1 MCLIHRFYHFVWQR
15 ERYFAG
21 KILRMCISFHPSK
34 RWFPFVLVVIAFGA
48 CSPKLAPEGHY
59 QDSPV
64 TPDGVPGEWKMPL
77 RFTNTAYTMQYNVTN
92 DDQNIYVAVS
102 SLDDITQ
109 LRILRSGMTIYF
121 DPKGKKNKDISLHF
135 PIQKQPDPNSYRS
148 RGDGS
153 TTYYQNQNG
162 NQNGNQNASQNRDTR
177 KEELLLQSDHYNTT
191 GFTGLENG
199 QFSVGDP
206 KAPIHIGIKLNN
218 QDSLLVYEVVIP
230 LRNILGPDWAAK
242 AAKKNFSVGV
252 VMDAVAGSGGGGSGG
267 RPGGFGGMRGMGMRG
282 MGGGGMGGG
291 GRRYGGGQQA
301 QKEDANWYAFRL
313 ATK

>member
-1 MCLIHRFYHFVWQR
+1 MSICP
-15 ERYFAG
+15 
-21 KILRMCISFHPSK
+21 PSPK
-34 RWFPFVLVVIAFGA
+34 RWFSYWPVVTVVVAFAA

-64 TPDGVPGEWKMPL
+64 TADGIPGEWKMPL
-77 RFTNTAYTMQYNVTN
+77 RFTNSAYTMQYNVTN

-102 SLDDITQ
+102 SLDDMTQ

-121 DPKGKKNKDISLHF
+121 DPKGKKNRDISLHF
-135 PIQKQPDPNSYRS
+135 PLRKAPDPNGYRS

-153 TTYYQNQNG
+153 TTYYQHQN
-162 NQNGNQNASQNRDTR
+162 NTQNRDSR
-177 KEELLLQSDHYNTT
+177 KEELLLQSDLYNTT
-191 GFTGLENG
+191 GFTGIENG
-199 QFSVGDP
+199 QFGVADA

-218 QDSLLVYEVVIP
+218 QDSLLVYEVIVPIK
-230 LRNILGPDWAAK
+230 NILGPDWAAK

-252 VMDAVAGSGGGGSGG
+252 VLDAVAGSGGGGAG

-291 GRRYGGGQQA
+291 GGRRYGGGQPA
-301 QKEDANWYAFRL
+301 QKEDANWYPFRL

>member
-1 MCLIHRFYHFVWQR
+1 MCNP
-15 ERYFAG
+15 
-21 KILRMCISFHPSK
+21 FHPSK
-34 RWFPFVLVVIAFGA
+34 RWFPYVLVVFAFAA

-64 TPDGVPGEWKMPL
+64 TADGVPSEWKMPL

-92 DDQNIYVAVS
+92 DDSNIYVAVS

-109 LRILRSGMTIYF
+109 LRILRAGMTIYF

-135 PIQKQPDPNSYRS
+135 PIQKAPDPDSYRS

-162 NQNGNQNASQNRDTR
+162 SQNAAQNRDTR
-177 KEELLLQSDHYNTT
+177 KEELLLQSNYYNTT

-206 KAPIHIGIKLNN
+206 KTPIHIGIKLNN

-230 LRNILGPDWAAK
+230 IRNILGPDWAAK
-242 AAKKNFSVGV
+242 ASKKNFSVGV
-252 VMDAVAGSGGGGSGG
+252 VMDAVAGTGGGGGG
-267 RPGGFGGMRGMGMRG
+267 RPGGGFGGMRG

-301 QKEDANWYAFRL
+301 QKEDANWYPFRL
-313 ATK
+313 VTK

>member
-1 MCLIHRFYHFVWQR
+1 
-15 ERYFAG
+15 
-21 KILRMCISFHPSK
+21 MCISPPSSS
-34 RWFPFVLVVIAFGA
+34 RWLPCVLAVIALAA

-59 QDSPV
+59 QDAPV
-64 TPDGVPGEWKMPL
+64 TADGIPSEWKIPL
-77 RFTNTAYTMQYNVTN
+77 RFTNSAYTMQYNVTN

-102 SLDDITQ
+102 SFDDITQ

-135 PIQKQPDPNSYRS
+135 PIQKAPDPNGNRS

-153 TTYYQNQNG
+153 TTYYQNQN
-162 NQNGNQNASQNRDTR
+162 NVQNRDTR
-177 KEELLLQSDHYNTT
+177 KEELLLQSDYYNTT
-191 GFTGLENG
+191 GFTGIENG
-199 QFSVGDP
+199 QFSAGDQ
-206 KAPIHIGIKLNN
+206 KGPIHIGIKLNN

-230 LRNILGPDWAAK
+230 VKNILGPDWAAK
-242 AAKKNFSVGV
+242 ASKKNFSVGV
-252 VMDAVAGSGGGGSGG
+252 VMDAVAGASGGGGGG

-282 MGGGGMGGG
+282 MGGGGMGG

>member
-1 MCLIHRFYHFVWQR
+1 MAGLT
-15 ERYFAG
+15 FA
-21 KILRMCISFHPSK
+21 
-34 RWFPFVLVVIAFGA
+34 A
-48 CSPKLAPEGHY
+48 CSPKLAPAGHY

-64 TPDGVPGEWKMPL
+64 AADGVPSEWKMPL
-77 RFTNTAYTMQYNVTN
+77 RFTNAAYTMQYNVTN

-135 PIQKQPDPNSYRS
+135 PIPKAPDPNSSRS

-153 TTYYQNQNG
+153 TAYYQNQNG
-162 NQNGNQNASQNRDTR
+162 NQNPAQNRDTR
-177 KEELLLQSDHYNTT
+177 KEELLLQSDFYNTA
-191 GFTGLENG
+191 GFTSIENG

-206 KAPIHIGIKLNN
+206 KTPIHVGIKLNN

-230 LRNILGPDWAAK
+230 LKNILGPDWAAK

-252 VMDAVAGSGGGGSGG
+252 VMDAVAGSGSGGGG
-267 RPGGFGGMRGMGMRG
+267 RPGGGFGGMRGMGMRG

-291 GRRYGGGQQA
+291 GGRRNGGGQQA
-301 QKEDANWYAFRL
+301 QKEDANWYEFRL

>member
-1 MCLIHRFYHFVWQR
+1 MCN
-15 ERYFAG
+15 
-21 KILRMCISFHPSK
+21 SFHASK
-34 RWFPFVLVVIAFGA
+34 RWFPYVLVVFAFAA

-64 TPDGVPGEWKMPL
+64 TADGVPSEWKMPL

-92 DDQNIYVAVS
+92 DDSNIYVAVS

-109 LRILRSGMTIYF
+109 LRILRAGMTIYF

-135 PIQKQPDPNSYRS
+135 PIQKAPDPDSYRS

-162 NQNGNQNASQNRDTR
+162 NQNAAQNRDTR
-177 KEELLLQSDHYNTT
+177 KEELLLQSNYYNTT

-206 KAPIHIGIKLNN
+206 KTPIHIGIKLNN

-230 LRNILGPDWAAK
+230 IRNILGPDWAAK
-242 AAKKNFSVGV
+242 ASKKNFSVGV
-252 VMDAVAGSGGGGSGG
+252 VMDAVAGSGGGGG
-267 RPGGFGGMRGMGMRG
+267 RPGGGFGGMRGMGMRG

-301 QKEDANWYAFRL
+301 QKEDANWYPFRL
-313 ATK
+313 VTK

>member
-15 ERYFAG
+15 ENYFAA
-21 KILRMCISFHPSK
+21 KIFRMCISPGSAR
-34 RWFPFVLVVIAFGA
+34 RWSPFVLVVIAFAA

-64 TPDGVPGEWKMPL
+64 TADGIPSEWKIPL
-77 RFTNTAYTMQYNVTN
+77 RFTNAAYTMQFNVTN

-102 SLDDITQ
+102 SFDDITQ
-109 LRILRSGMTIYF
+109 LRILRSGMTIYL
-121 DPKGKKNKDISLHF
+121 DPKGKKNKDIGIHF
-135 PIQKQPDPNSYRS
+135 PIRKAPDPGSYRS

-153 TTYYQNQNG
+153 TTTYQNQN
-162 NQNGNQNASQNRDTR
+162 NAQNRDTR
-177 KEELLLQSDHYNTT
+177 KEELLLQSDFYNTT
-191 GFTGLENG
+191 GFTGIENG
-199 QFSVGDP
+199 QFSAGDP
-206 KAPIHIGIKLNN
+206 KTPIHIGIKLNN

-230 LRNILGPDWAAK
+230 VKNILGPDWAAK
-242 AAKKNFSVGV
+242 ASKKNFSVGV
-252 VMDAVAGSGGGGSGG
+252 VLDAVAGSGGGGGGGG

-282 MGGGGMGGG
+282 MGGGG

-301 QKEDANWYAFRL
+301 QKEDANWYEFRL